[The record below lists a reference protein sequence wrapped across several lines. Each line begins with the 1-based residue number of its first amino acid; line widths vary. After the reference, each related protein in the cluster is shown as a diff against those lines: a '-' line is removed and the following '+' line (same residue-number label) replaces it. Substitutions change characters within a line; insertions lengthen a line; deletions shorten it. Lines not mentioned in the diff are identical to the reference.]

1 MPKGGVNV
9 DNKNLQPSSQ
19 INHNTNSSK
28 GKVVSTYREVKI
40 GKTLYRVT
48 SVYLGKI
55 DLQRAIE
62 DYTVHKILIETND
75 SSIK

>member
-1 MPKGGVNV
+1 MKNV
-9 DNKNLQPSSQ
+9 DNKNLQPSAE
-19 INHNTNSSK
+19 INHNPNPSK
-28 GKVVSTYREVKI
+28 EKVVSTYREVKI

-55 DLQRAIE
+55 NLQKAIE
-62 DYTVHKILIETND
+62 DYTVQKVLAEISD

>member
-1 MPKGGVNV
+1 M
-9 DNKNLQPSSQ
+9 DDKNSQ
-19 INHNTNSSK
+19 LSVGNNCDTNDSERK
-28 GKVVSTYREVKI
+28 IVRTYREVKI

-55 DLQRAIE
+55 DLQKAIE
-62 DYTVHKILIETND
+62 DYTVQKILTETND